1 MDAGERFRASLKK
14 LVASSTKS
22 EVCRQV
28 DLSRPLLDA
37 YLSGKTVPSLTQ
49 AERIA
54 TGLGMTLE
62 EMLSGGVRAGKTI
75 TPRQALQVLAR
86 LVREKA

>member
-54 TGLGMTLE
+54 TGLGM
-62 EMLSGGVRAGKTI
+62 LSGGVRAGKTI